1 MEAVQNFFLK
11 KFDNISFE
19 EYHEKRITL
28 SKKIFTLQ
36 SLFCKINHLKMPLYS
51 ETIKDYRFELMM
63 RKLNDKEMPNS
74 FKNRV
79 Y

>member
-19 EYHEKRITL
+19 EYHERRIAL
-28 SKKIFTLQ
+28 SNKNFTLQ
-36 SLFCKINHLKMPLYS
+36 SIFSKINHLKMALYP
-51 ETIKDYRFELMM
+51 EAIKDYRFELMV
-63 RKLNDKEMPNS
+63 RELNDKEMPNS

>member
-36 SLFCKINHLKMPLYS
+36 SLKMPFYP
-51 ETIKDYRFELMM
+51 ETIKDYRFELMV
-63 RKLNDKEMPNS
+63 RELNDKEMPNS